1 MALGIPI
8 ITTSDA
14 ISGMDLKDSEG
25 IYIAQDSNDYSKTC
39 LTLLQ
44 NKNKN
49 ISDGIVN
56 TKYAKKLYSFDKTY
70 VKAPIFINTLI
81 DKRKRA

>member
-8 ITTSDA
+8 VTTKDA

-39 LTLLQ
+39 LTLF
-44 NKNKN
+44 
-49 ISDGIVN
+49 
-56 TKYAKKLYSFDKTY
+56 KYLFTE
-70 VKAPIFINTLI
+70 P
-81 DKRKRA
+81 